1 LKLATFVAL
10 TTTAKNN
17 RENFNRKC
25 FLIFSQFF
33 KQFDMKLM
41 GFQDLLQVK
50 EYVGGE
56 GSDHIV
62 RTTKE
67 KVVRIS

>member
-1 LKLATFVAL
+1 
-10 TTTAKNN
+10 
-17 RENFNRKC
+17 
-25 FLIFSQFF
+25 
-33 KQFDMKLM
+33 MKLM

-50 EYVGGE
+50 AYVGGE

-67 KVVRIS
+67 KVIRVSGLR